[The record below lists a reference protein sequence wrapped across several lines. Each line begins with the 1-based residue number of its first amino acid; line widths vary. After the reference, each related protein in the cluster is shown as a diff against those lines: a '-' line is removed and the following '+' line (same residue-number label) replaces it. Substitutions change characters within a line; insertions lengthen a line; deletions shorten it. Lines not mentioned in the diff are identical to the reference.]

1 VVYFSQTPLPP
12 TVADH
17 VEICVRITCV
27 CWCVCA
33 CMCIYVCVRMCVHV
47 CVHIYVCVRTCLY
60 MCVYSVCVCAC
71 IACVYACCVCACV
84 FVRAC
89 VRARTHAFACAR
101 ARSCGVVEIKSIFL
115 YANTKYLLWYCKTEM
130 QVAMAGKLCLKNTC
144 NILGMHHRQS
154 LHHCHTPHA
163 THLLIDSDINS
174 DERICCVTSI
184 HLCSRQADKADIYKF
199 LV

>member
-1 VVYFSQTPLPP
+1 
-12 TVADH
+12 
-17 VEICVRITCV
+17 
-27 CWCVCA
+27 
-33 CMCIYVCVRMCVHV
+33 MCIYVCVRMCVHV

-199 LV
+199 LVWLTNGSTDCPHEESQSTRGGQTRCPA